1 MSDTRCRACGAP
13 YLNDDPGSRDG
24 CPCKGWRH
32 RDFDALG
39 EQEPFSEPPMETTFS
54 FREPDPYL
62 GVPQEQGGVRTYPPM
77 ESEMVELRRLLHD
90 VLELSSRIAGR
101 FGPRA
106 SGLAALRRRNGCNDF
121 ANAGTCALA
130 VCLPRMSFRRRRCKP
145 RPVLKCRK
153 VAMVAQTL
161 VAFWG
166 PQSDPRLRA
175 VCLFSVREGGAKRAP
190 IFPISVSLPCL
201 RPSATLS
208 SHRSVLVRIQAYDSV
223 VRWSQTIFA
232 SPQKICFP
240 PHPFAP
246 HLIPFHPGPLS
257 SSLPV
262 VQSSFFKDRTSC
274 LSGSL

>member
-1 MSDTRCRACGAP
+1 M
-13 YLNDDPGSRDG
+13 
-24 CPCKGWRH
+24 
-32 RDFDALG
+32 G
-39 EQEPFSEPPMETTFS
+39 EQEPFSEPPMETTFR

-62 GVPQEQGGVRTYPPM
+62 GVPQEQGGVRTSPPM

-190 IFPISVSLPCL
+190 IFPYFCLPSLPPSLRDIVFSSFCL
-201 RPSATLS
+201 GPHTSIRFSCSLEPNNFCLATEDLLPTTPLRTSPHSLPSRP
-208 SHRSVLVRIQAYDSV
+208 
-223 VRWSQTIFA
+223 TIF
-232 SPQKICFP
+232 
-240 PHPFAP
+240 FAP
-246 HLIPFHPGPLS
+246 
-257 SSLPV
+257 
-262 VQSSFFKDRTSC
+262 
-274 LSGSL
+274 SGAIEFL